1 MNWSQDRCCTGRLD
15 PSVVAR
21 FSCGPVFS
29 DVSVPPLLRQV
40 VRVVLLFGTNR
51 HQAHCTTSSSI
62 HSDITTTTTII
73 NNNRIRPL
81 PAHSGRPVL
90 AGLWD
95 VWGFCVW
102 VLVCCSAPAAR
113 RGGGA
118 ARCMVQPVE
127 PRPPGECG
135 HMAALAGM
143 SSVWSMNLCLS
154 LSPRLVKVT

>member
-40 VRVVLLFGTNR
+40 VRVVLLFGSNR

-90 AGLWD
+90 ARP

-113 RGGGA
+113 RAGGRRA
-118 ARCMVQPVE
+118 AWCSPWSPAQLVSVVTWRRWRGCHL
-127 PRPPGECG
+127 CG
-135 HMAALAGM
+135 Q
-143 SSVWSMNLCLS
+143 
-154 LSPRLVKVT
+154 